1 MNQKTLQE
9 WLSTAY
15 ENQGEC
21 PPPES
26 WLEQELAGLSAGERQ
41 ELEIHA
47 ESCPR
52 CAAERLLAESFEQDE
67 MDLSQSEIA
76 GLISKLGTPDAGK
89 IAEFPT
95 QPAKKS
101 NWPVRWAIA
110 ASLVLAA
117 GLTFQLIRS
126 QPPALPDAP
135 RIEVTRS
142 TSLELLQPIGEVS
155 SVPEEMQ
162 WSAFEGAEL
171 YRLIVTAVDGAIL
184 WELTTGEVEVA
195 IPAEI
200 QAKFLPGVTYS
211 WSVEALQS
219 SHAVIGR
226 SESRQFRI
234 RPGGG
239 A

>member
-1 MNQKTLQE
+1 MTQKTLQE

-26 WLEQELAGLSAGERQ
+26 WLEQELAGLSTGERQ
-41 ELEIHA
+41 ELEEHA

-52 CAAERLLAESFEQDE
+52 CAAERMLAESFEQDE

-76 GLISKLGTPDAGK
+76 GLISKLDTPDAGK

-101 NWPVRWAIA
+101 SWPVRWAIA

-117 GLTFQLIRS
+117 GLAFQLIRS

-142 TSLELLQPIGEVS
+142 TTLELLQPIGEVS

-162 WSAFEGAEL
+162 WSALEGAEL
-171 YRLIVTAVDGAIL
+171 YRLIVSAVDRATL
-184 WELTTGEVEVA
+184 WELTTGEVKVA

-200 QAKFLPGVTYS
+200 QTKFLPGVTYS
-211 WSVEALQS
+211 WRVEALES
-219 SHAVIGR
+219 SDAVIGR
-226 SESRQFRI
+226 SESRQFKI
-234 RPGGG
+234 RPDGSL
-239 A
+239 